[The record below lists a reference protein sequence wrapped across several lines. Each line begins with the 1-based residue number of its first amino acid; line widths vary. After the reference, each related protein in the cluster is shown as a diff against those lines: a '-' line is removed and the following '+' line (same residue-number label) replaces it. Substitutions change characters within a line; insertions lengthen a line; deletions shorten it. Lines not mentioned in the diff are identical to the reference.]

1 MRAIATTF
9 AAAVYLVLVIGSLWG
24 MTTLSPRS
32 VPALTAE
39 LGEATVLAVEAPANL
54 VAGCAQTTQ
63 PTTMS

>member
-24 MTTLSPRS
+24 MTTLSPRP

-39 LGEATVLAVEAPANL
+39 LGEPTVLAIEAPANL
-54 VAGCAQTTQ
+54 VAGCA
-63 PTTMS
+63 PTTRPPTMS